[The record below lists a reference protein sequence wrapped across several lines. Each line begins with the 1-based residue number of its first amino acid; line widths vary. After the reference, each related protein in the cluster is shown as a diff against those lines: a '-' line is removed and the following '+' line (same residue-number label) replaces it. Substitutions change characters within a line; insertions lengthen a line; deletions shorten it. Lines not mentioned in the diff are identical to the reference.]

1 MNGHGGKFSAAATSG
16 RRDVSESAAVH
27 QLITA
32 TDPKAPVLVLAH
44 GAGAG
49 QRHPWMRRV
58 AESLVARGISV
69 ATFDFPY
76 MAAKRSAPDP
86 GPVLEAAY
94 ADVWRDVVRDI
105 GRPKARLFAGGKS
118 MGGRIS
124 SQAAAKKL
132 FDPAPAGLVFF
143 GYPLHPPGK
152 PEQRRDRHLPDV
164 GAPMLFLHGTRD
176 PFGSPDEMTALA
188 ATLSGA
194 TVELLDGGDHSLVAS
209 KAQEAKDSRLE
220 RAIDLAARWITR

>member
-1 MNGHGGKFSAAATSG
+1 M
-16 RRDVSESAAVH
+16 H
-27 QLITA
+27 QLINA
-32 TDPKAPVLVLAH
+32 PAENAPVLVLAH

-58 AESLVARGISV
+58 AESLVAHGISV

-86 GPVLEAAY
+86 GPVLEAAF
-94 ADVWRDVVRDI
+94 AEVWKDVVRAV
-105 GRPKARLFAGGKS
+105 GRPSARFFAGGKS

-124 SQAAAKKL
+124 SQAAAKNL

-152 PEQRRDRHLPDV
+152 SDQRRDRHLPDV
-164 GAPMLFLHGTRD
+164 TSPMLFLHGTRD
-176 PFGSPDEMTALA
+176 PFGSPDEMTALV
-188 ATLSGA
+188 ATLPRA
-194 TVELLDGGDHSLVAS
+194 TLEILDGGDHSLVAS

-220 RAIDLAARWITR
+220 RAIDLAARWIKPGGRNTEVTGDSEVPEANRGRAS